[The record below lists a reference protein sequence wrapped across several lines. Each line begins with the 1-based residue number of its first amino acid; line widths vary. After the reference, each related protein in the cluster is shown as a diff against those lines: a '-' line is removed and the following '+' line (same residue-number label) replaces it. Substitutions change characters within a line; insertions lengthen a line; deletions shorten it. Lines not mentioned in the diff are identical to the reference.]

1 VWSTWSPEAA
11 VNQSPLA
18 MHEMKRANLGG
29 AIARYCAQMHC
40 HSREPCRVTKKQ

>member
-1 VWSTWSPEAA
+1 MCREVLEVWSTWSPEAA

-29 AIARYCAQMHC
+29 AIARIA
-40 HSREPCRVTKKQ
+40 R